1 MVHKHKESEEEI
13 LNWWHHEFC
22 SLPRNLEAE
31 FPAISSCSETQT
43 QLGSGQW
50 SETHQQVHLWMAQ
63 NKMKKQ
69 TNEGFWV
76 A

>member
-1 MVHKHKESEEEI
+1 MTPLK
-13 LNWWHHEFC
+13 FC

-31 FPAISSCSETQT
+31 FPAISWCSETQT
-43 QLGSGQW
+43 QLGCSQW
-50 SETHQQVHLWMAQ
+50 SEAHQQVHLWMAQ

-76 A
+76 KWASNTFFHHHKLN